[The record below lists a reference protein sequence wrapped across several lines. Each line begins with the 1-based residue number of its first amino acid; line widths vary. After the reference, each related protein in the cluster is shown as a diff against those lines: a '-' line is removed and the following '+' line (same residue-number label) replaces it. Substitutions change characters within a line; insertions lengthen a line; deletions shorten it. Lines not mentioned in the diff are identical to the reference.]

1 MADAVFCLRSGNNH
15 MNLKTTHWIA
25 DVLYCSVSSNT
36 TLIAKQ
42 HIGWLVYCCF
52 VWGVATLHWLQDSTS
67 DVWGGITLH
76 QPQNNTWDGGCA
88 CTVVLFWGVAIPHQ
102 PQNNTWDGGCA
113 WTVVLFWGVAI
124 PHQPQN
130 NTWDGGCACTVVVF
144 GERQYHISL
153 KTTHGM
159 VDVAIQHIPQN
170 TRYGGYIGVVFA
182 WVWAA
187 SLGIR
192 SIIEL
197 AKGVEEMVMLIIN
210 WGSQVKYYFCQR
222 KWWRRCV
229 IIAKVCDFEDVCIAC
244 WNWLGHCFVVDSESF
259 YPR

>member
-1 MADAVFCLRSGNNH
+1 MVDVHVLLFCFGEWQYH
-15 MNLKTTHWIA
+15 INLKTTHGMV
-25 DVLYCSVSSNT
+25 DV
-36 TLIAKQ
+36 
-42 HIGWLVYCCF
+42 H
-52 VWGVATLHWLQDSTS
+52 
-67 DVWGGITLH
+67 
-76 QPQNNTWDGGCA
+76 
-88 CTVVLFWGVAIPHQ
+88 VL
-102 PQNNTWDGGCA
+102 
-113 WTVVLFWGVAI
+113 LF
-124 PHQPQN
+124 
-130 NTWDGGCACTVVVF
+130 CF
-144 GERQYHISL
+144 GEWQYHINI
-153 KTTHGM
+153 KRTHGM

-192 SIIEL
+192 SVIEL

-210 WGSQVKYYFCQR
+210 WGSQVKYYFCQW

-244 WNWLGHCFVVDSESF
+244 WNCLGHCFVVDSESF